1 MAPQTR
7 KRRISATESNDPKDT
22 PPKKTTRAPRKT
34 APKAAAQRKGKTAAK
49 KQGDFATNG
58 QIVQQ
63 GSEAKKQ
70 IQNQGSDL
78 VKEID
83 SELKTRIPQVD
94 RDTLTKEFS
103 PDLVTVLPWMHS
115 SAEKTQAY
123 PQLMLK
129 ALDDL
134 QSHVSVYEKT
144 VKQDTGIRAPNQMRW
159 LQDAK
164 DLEDMSQHGLQMAT
178 KIINHI
184 VMPDLCGLPTKPAE
198 TDSGVEEVAWE
209 LIEEALPGES
219 KDIWGKIAQGHV
231 KALAEVLKVLPIEEN
246 NVILIIDLQ
255 WKEYQ
260 EVQIDIQP
268 HEFQPITACMTV
280 KIFDVVLK
288 KGHVTFETSTK
299 PVCEPF
305 IPVEILLLAS
315 LVVLILQFLSLTF
328 YRSTTTAKMGALKY
342 VEELQKKKQS
352 DVVAFLLR
360 VRCWELRQLNVIH
373 RASRPSRLD
382 KARRLGYK
390 AKQGYVIYRVRVRR
404 GGRKRPAP
412 KGATY
417 GKPTNQGINQLKYQ
431 RSLKA
436 TAEERVGRRCANL
449 RVLNSYW
456 INQDSTYKYYEVIL
470 VDPQHKAI
478 RIDPRI
484 NWIVNPVHKHREAR
498 GLTATGKKSRGL
510 NKGHRYNKT
519 KAGRRKTWK
528 RHNTL
533 SLWRYR

>member
-1 MAPQTR
+1 MRATNASSNKKR
-7 KRRISATESNDPKDT
+7 KVFSVEAKSRIKKHGADFVKFIDKETGTWIPRIGVDILKKDISA
-22 PPKKTTRAPRKT
+22 
-34 APKAAAQRKGKTAAK
+34 
-49 KQGDFATNG
+49 
-58 QIVQQ
+58 
-63 GSEAKKQ
+63 
-70 IQNQGSDL
+70 DL
-78 VKEID
+78 AG
-83 SELKTRIPQVD
+83 
-94 RDTLTKEFS
+94 
-103 PDLVTVLPWMHS
+103 VLPWMRAAPALQRQS
-115 SAEKTQAY
+115 TQTH
-123 PQLMLK
+123 PKMILK
-129 ALDDL
+129 ALDSLQRDVRTYEDL
-134 QSHVSVYEKT
+134 
-144 VKQDTGIRAPNQMRW
+144 VKQDNKIRPPNWMRW
-159 LQDAK
+159 QQDTK
-164 DLEDMSQHGLQMAT
+164 DLEEMSKHSLAT
-178 KIINHI
+178 ASKIINHFI
-184 VMPDLCGLPTKPAE
+184 MPDLHELPPKPSEGAG
-198 TDSGVEEVAWE
+198 GVEHVAWG
-209 LIEEALPGES
+209 LIEEVLPKVS
-219 KDIWGKIAQGHV
+219 DDIWGKIAQGHL
-231 KALAEVLKVLPIEEN
+231 KA
-246 NVILIIDLQ
+246 
-255 WKEYQ
+255 
-260 EVQIDIQP
+260 
-268 HEFQPITACMTV
+268 FT
-280 KIFDVVLK
+280 
-288 KGHVTFETSTK
+288 
-299 PVCEPF
+299 
-305 IPVEILLLAS
+305 EILKTDLDQA
-315 LVVLILQFLSLTF
+315 
-328 YRSTTTAKMGALKY
+328 AKMGALKY

-484 NWIVNPVHKHREAR
+484 NWIVNPVHKHRESR

-519 KAGRRKTWK
+519 QAGRRKTWK